1 MVDFSLTNFDEEY
14 ESISD
19 IIYRKLR
26 DQIFS
31 GEYQIGQR
39 LKERDL
45 AKQMNI
51 SRTPIR
57 EAFVRLENEGLIVSQ
72 PRRGVIVKGITIEDI
87 PEIYSLRCALEC
99 LAVET
104 AIDRI
109 TDQEIKR
116 LQEINARMRECLE
129 QEMVSMEEV
138 RGLSK
143 RFNNALYEASK
154 MPRLIKNIQ
163 MYSGYMSNIKQ
174 YLMPSKDRWIKDLKD
189 HEAIVEAISEK
200 NKQMAEALV
209 KTHVHYAM
217 KSLLDQYSR
226 EKQDSILQIR

>member
-1 MVDFSLTNFDEEY
+1 MGDYSLTGFDEEY
-14 ESISD
+14 QSISD

-31 GEYQIGQR
+31 GEYQVGQR

-45 AKQMNI
+45 AKQLNI

-57 EAFVRLENEGLIVSQ
+57 EAFMRLENEGLIVSQ
-72 PRRGVIVKGITIEDI
+72 PRRGVIVKGITKEDI
-87 PEIYSLRCALEC
+87 TEIYSIRCSLEC

-109 TDQEIKR
+109 TDQEIKK
-116 LQEINARMRECLE
+116 LQEINARMRKCLE
-129 QEMVSMEEV
+129 MEIVSMEEV

-143 RFNNALYEASK
+143 KFNNALYEASK

-200 NKQMAEALV
+200 NKEMAEALV

-217 KSLLDQYSR
+217 KSLLDQYG
-226 EKQDSILQIR
+226 QDEAEVNRQIR